1 MMDLGLKDRVAI
13 VAASSQGLGK
23 AVALALAREGAKL
36 AMCSRKADAIE
47 AAADEIRR
55 TTGVDILAMA
65 ADVTRSGDVRR
76 LVTETLQRF
85 GRIDICVT
93 NAGGPPSKSFAET
106 TESDWAAAVDL
117 NLLSVV
123 HLAREVLP
131 IMSKQ
136 RWGRLLTIT
145 SVAVKQPVDGLI
157 LSNSVRSAVS
167 GLVKSLAN
175 EYGKDNVTV
184 NNVCPGF
191 TRTARLTELAAR
203 LATNEGVAREQ
214 AEERWT
220 SQIPLGRLAEPE
232 EFANAVTFLASE
244 RASYITGVSIAVDG
258 GLVKGIY

>member
-1 MMDLGLKDRVAI
+1 MDLGLKNKVAI

-36 AMCSRKADAIE
+36 AICSRKADAIE
-47 AAADEIRR
+47 SAAEEMRR
-55 TTGVDILAMA
+55 ATGVEVLALA
-65 ADVTRSGDVRR
+65 IDVTRSDDVRR
-76 LVTETLQRF
+76 LVAETLHRF

-106 TESDWAAAVDL
+106 TESDWTATVDL

-131 IMSKQ
+131 IMSRQ
-136 RWGRLLTIT
+136 QWGRLLTIT

-157 LSNSVRSAVS
+157 LSNSVRTAVT

-175 EYGKDNVTV
+175 EYGKDNITV
-184 NNVCPGF
+184 NNVCPGY
-191 TRTARLTELAAR
+191 TRTARLNELAAR
-203 LATNEGVAREQ
+203 LAKNEGLTQDQ
-214 AEERWT
+214 AESRWT
-220 SQIPLGRLAEPE
+220 SAIPLGRLAEPE
-232 EFANAVTFLASE
+232 EFASVVAFLASE
-244 RASYITGVSIAVDG
+244 RASYITGSSIAVDG

>member
-1 MMDLGLKDRVAI
+1 MDLGLKDKVAI

-23 AVALALAREGAKL
+23 AVARALACEGVKL

-47 AAADEIRR
+47 SAADEIRR
-55 TTGVDILAMA
+55 ATGTEVLAMG
-65 ADVTRSGDVRR
+65 ADVTRPEDVRR
-76 LVTETLQRF
+76 LVGETMQRF
-85 GRIDICVT
+85 GRIEICVT

-106 TESDWAAAVDL
+106 TEADWAVSVDL
-117 NLLSVV
+117 TLLSVV

-131 IMSKQ
+131 VMSKQ

-157 LSNSVRSAVS
+157 LSNAVRTAVC

-175 EYGKDNVTV
+175 EYGKDNITV
-184 NNVCPGF
+184 NNVCPGY
-191 TRTARLTELAAR
+191 TRTARLNELAAR
-203 LATNEGVAREQ
+203 LAAKEGVARAQ

-232 EFANAVTFLASE
+232 EFASIVTFLASE
-244 RASYITGVSIAVDG
+244 RASYITGSSIAVDG
-258 GLVKGIY
+258 GLVKGIH

>member
-1 MMDLGLKDRVAI
+1 MNLGLKDRVAI

-36 AMCSRKADAIE
+36 AMCSRKAEAIE
-47 AAADEIRR
+47 SAAEEIRR
-55 TTGVDILAMA
+55 ATGAEISPLA
-65 ADVTRSGDVRR
+65 ADVTRSGEVRR
-76 LVTETLQRF
+76 LVAETLARF

-106 TESDWAAAVDL
+106 TESDWTAAVDL

-175 EYGKDNVTV
+175 EYGKDNITV
-184 NNVCPGF
+184 NNVCPGY
-191 TRTARLTELAAR
+191 TRTARLNELADR
-203 LATNEGVAREQ
+203 LAKREGLAQVQ

-220 SQIPLGRLAEPE
+220 SQIPLRRLAEPE
-232 EFANAVTFLASE
+232 EFASVVAFLASE
-244 RASYITGVSIAVDG
+244 RASYITGSSIAVDG
-258 GLVKGIY
+258 GVVKGIY